1 MGLECLECFGRGKTE
16 HARVLAG
23 LLLLVLL
30 VLGYPATREHLAR
43 WRGGRYHRFCPRYH
57 LQ

>member
-1 MGLECLECFGRGKTE
+1 M
-16 HARVLAG
+16 AG
-23 LLLLVLL
+23 LLLLAVL

-57 LQ
+57 LQYQLCLKSDCK